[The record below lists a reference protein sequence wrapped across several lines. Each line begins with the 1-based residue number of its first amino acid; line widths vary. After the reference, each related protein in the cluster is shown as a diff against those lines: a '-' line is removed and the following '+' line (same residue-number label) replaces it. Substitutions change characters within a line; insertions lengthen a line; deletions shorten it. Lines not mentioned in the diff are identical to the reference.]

1 MAKQK
6 ANTQYQFPPKTD
18 NVFRIYLKTN
28 SMGSL
33 IVLRFEL
40 STGEAYTRNYGN
52 IPSNELLIEYKG
64 NEFELYIDG
73 EYVGQRVLIEADR
86 NMFRYATIE

>member
-6 ANTQYQFPPKTD
+6 TNVQYQFPPKTD

-28 SMGSL
+28 HMNSL
-33 IVLRFEL
+33 IVVRFEL
-40 STGEAYTRNYGN
+40 PTGEEFTRNYGN
-52 IPSNELLIEYKG
+52 IPSNALLIEYKG

-73 EYVGQRVLIEADR
+73 EYVGQRVLIETDSS
-86 NMFRYATIE
+86 MFKYDTIE

>member
-6 ANTQYQFPPKTD
+6 TNTQYQFPPKTD

-28 SMGSL
+28 HMNNL
-33 IVLRFEL
+33 VVVRFEL
-40 STGEAYTRNYGN
+40 PSGEEFTRNYGN
-52 IPSNELLIEYKG
+52 IPSNTLLVEYKG

-73 EYVGQRVLIEADR
+73 EYVGQRVLMEAVG
-86 NMFRYATIE
+86 NMFRYDAIE